1 MEQQAE
7 LAMPELMAR
16 LATAMTTLANVST
29 MQLASNLSTAKT
41 IMRPSPF
48 LGKRGNEACRFLAVF
63 TMWATAQGTRL
74 NTVCYCRQLHWPCWR
89 SGVSVSTRGTG
100 PR

>member
-29 MQLASNLSTAKT
+29 MQLASNLSTTKT

-48 LGKRGNEACRFLAVF
+48 LGK
-63 TMWATAQGTRL
+63 
-74 NTVCYCRQLHWPCWR
+74 
-89 SGVSVSTRGTG
+89 
-100 PR
+100 